1 MLTRAYLKS
10 LATSTSFERGEDYYD
25 EGAVGRIKRDGNKF
39 KARVEGTDTY
49 KTKLTLRPAGAELR
63 CNCPYDY
70 GGICKHAVALG
81 LAVLEEYGP
90 NLRATA
96 EPTTKDSAEALE
108 DALEDTHPDAQLE
121 FLAGLLRQNDDLRQ
135 QFLRFVGADE
145 EAAPTT
151 APATVPPAEISS
163 ENVATEVYEALSDLE
178 FNDELLRGYT
188 NYYGDYLYDEGDGM
202 LELADAAIKEV
213 LAPHA
218 QLVAE
223 AVHGGQ
229 LHAALRYWVGVYEGS
244 RDAEPQADEYDLFSY
259 EGYSERVL
267 DGWWTLLD
275 EAGASRQLADA
286 TFAPAE
292 TEAALTLLF
301 GRYPAGVPDH
311 FEPLLQS
318 LARGTAAA
326 AYLRPLLEAAPPTT
340 ALEPVLLRVAETL
353 TDDTLWLRV
362 AEQQAP
368 QNAPVAL
375 QLLDY
380 YRQHDDR
387 ANLLRLL
394 RALWG
399 KFGHTLTDYVFSH
412 VTPAEARDLYLAALE
427 RRCRSQQSLADY
439 RELCTY
445 WTAGQR
451 RQFVDEQVKLGEGYG
466 ASGVFAAE
474 LLAAENRGAELLPYL
489 LRRTWVGQASTAAIL
504 TLAAQTHPDECMDA
518 VMERV
523 EKLLNDTTNGRGRD
537 VYQQVAAWLTA
548 LDAFA
553 SLHSQVVLFAA
564 HLYADH
570 SRLSALR
577 EELRKAQLV
586 KTLKMGNKHELL
598 APTPEADLERAKQ
611 QSTGHPKK
619 RR

>member
-25 EGAVGRIKRDGNKF
+25 EGCVGRIKRTGNKF
-39 KARVEGTDTY
+39 KARVAGTDIY

-81 LAVLEEYGP
+81 LAVLEQYGP
-90 NLRATA
+90 HLHAAA
-96 EPTTKDSAEALE
+96 EPTTKADPEALE
-108 DALEDTHPDAQLE
+108 DALEDTPPAAQLE
-121 FLAGLLRQNDDLRQ
+121 FLAGLLRQNADLRQ
-135 QFLRFVGADE
+135 QFLHFVGADA
-145 EAAPTT
+145 EAAPT
-151 APATVPPAEISS
+151 APPAAGPPAEATPES
-163 ENVATEVYEALSDLE
+163 VATEVYEALSDLE
-178 FNDELLRGYT
+178 FNDKLLRGYT
-188 NYYGDYLYDEGDGM
+188 DYYGDYLYDEGGGM
-202 LELADAAIKEV
+202 LELADEAIKEV

-218 QLVAE
+218 ELVAE
-223 AVHGGQ
+223 AVRGGR

-244 RDAEPQADEYDLFSY
+244 RDAEPQADEYGLFSY
-259 EGYSERVL
+259 EGYASRVL
-267 DGWWTLLD
+267 DCWWALLD
-275 EAGASRQLADA
+275 KAGVSQQL
-286 TFAPAE
+286 TGVPFAPAE

-311 FEPLLQS
+311 FEPLLRS
-318 LARGTAAA
+318 LAHGTAAA

-353 TDDTLWLRV
+353 TDDDLWLRV

-380 YRQHDDR
+380 YRQHADR
-387 ANLLRLL
+387 PNLLRLL

-399 KFGHTLTDYVFSH
+399 KFGHMLTDYVFSH

-466 ASGVFAAE
+466 ATGLFAAE

-489 LRRTWVGQASTAAIL
+489 LRRTWLGQSSTAAIL
-504 TLAAQTHPDECMDA
+504 TLAAQTRPDECLDA

-523 EKLLNDTTNGRGRD
+523 EKLLNDTTRGRGRD
-537 VYQQVAAWLTA
+537 VYQQVAAWLAA
-548 LDAFA
+548 LAAFDT
-553 SLHSQVVLFAA
+553 LHSQVVLFAA
-564 HLYADH
+564 HLYADF

-577 EELRKAQLV
+577 EELRRAQVV
-586 KTLKMGNKHELL
+586 KTLKTGNKYELL
-598 APTPEADLERAKQ
+598 TPTPEADLAREKQ